1 MAEADAGPPPTSA
14 VLMSISK
21 HIAVRC
27 KKPNTAFIECKKA
40 DRNPEACLRQGNA
53 VTSCTIDVYARP
65 RRCTKLLPH
74 RRPRRQASLV
84 GKLSGRWVRAAQ
96 AERGQRQGARRA
108 EDLH

>member
-53 VTSCTIDVYARP
+53 VTSCTIDVYAPP
-65 RRCTKLLPH
+65 RRCTSCCRTVRLAG
-74 RRPRRQASLV
+74 RPP
-84 GKLSGRWVRAAQ
+84 GWQ
-96 AERGQRQGARRA
+96 AEWALGAGGA
-108 EDLH
+108 G